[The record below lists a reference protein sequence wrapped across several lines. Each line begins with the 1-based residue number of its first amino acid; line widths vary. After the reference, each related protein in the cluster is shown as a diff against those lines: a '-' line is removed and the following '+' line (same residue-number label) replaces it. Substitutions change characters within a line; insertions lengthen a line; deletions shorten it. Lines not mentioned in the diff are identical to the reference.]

1 MNDDRQQDDHPPSS
15 PAHDTPAG
23 PPREN
28 GWLARL
34 KASLGLVSDQSLRE
48 NLETALERPESLSA
62 AFSPE
67 ERLMLLN
74 ILGFRELRV
83 EDVMV
88 PRADIIACEE
98 NVRVSE
104 LMQLFRSA
112 GHSRIPVYHETL
124 DDPRGM
130 VHIKDLMS
138 WITSRAANGRR
149 RAPQPDD
156 ARPAPKKRGAIDLER
171 VDISKTLAAARIV
184 RPVLFVPPS
193 MPAVDLLVKMQSTR
207 VHLALVVDEY
217 GGTDG
222 LVSIEDLVEEIVGD
236 IEDEHDPANAPLIE
250 RTEEGDYIAD
260 ARYAIEDFS
269 TLIERD
275 PGLADYGDDVDTLG
289 GLVFT
294 LLGRVP
300 VRGEVVSDPNGLE
313 FEVLDA
319 DPRRIK
325 KLKVVVRPPGAGPA
339 GAAAPAAGGGK

>member
-1 MNDDRQQDDHPPSS
+1 
-15 PAHDTPAG
+15 
-23 PPREN
+23 
-28 GWLARL
+28 
-34 KASLGLVSDQSLRE
+34 
-48 NLETALERPESLSA
+48 
-62 AFSPE
+62 
-67 ERLMLLN
+67 
-74 ILGFRELRV
+74 
-83 EDVMV
+83 MV

-98 NVRVSE
+98 NVRISE

-112 GHSRIPVYHETL
+112 GHSRVPVYRETL

-138 WITSRAANGRR
+138 WITTRAANGRR
-149 RAPQPDD
+149 RTQAQNGTPKP
-156 ARPAPKKRGAIDLER
+156 ARRGKIDLDR
-171 VDISKTLAAARIV
+171 VDVDMSLAAARIV

-236 IEDEHDPANAPLIE
+236 IEDEHDPANAPRIE

-260 ARYAIEDFS
+260 ARYAIEDFCA
-269 TLIERD
+269 LIGCD
-275 PGLADYGDDVDTLG
+275 PGLADYGDEVDTLG

-300 VRGEVVSDPNGLE
+300 ARGEVVSDTHGLE

-325 KLKVVVRPPGAGPA
+325 KLKVVVRLAGAGTPGEA
-339 GAAAPAAGGGK
+339 VPAAGGGK